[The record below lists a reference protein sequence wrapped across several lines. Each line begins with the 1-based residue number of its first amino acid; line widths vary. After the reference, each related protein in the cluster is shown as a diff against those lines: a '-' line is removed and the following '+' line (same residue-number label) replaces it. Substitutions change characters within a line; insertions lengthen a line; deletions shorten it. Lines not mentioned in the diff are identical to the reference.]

1 MGPMCWGSVPCL
13 FFKPTSA
20 EASTGDAIE
29 HLANSLV
36 TVRYMFFD
44 DFDVRYFSALQLW
57 TERGRS
63 GYIEEPL
70 GLYGYFKATYDGR
83 VNPSDSIGITLYKRV
98 YPRIVWA

>member
-1 MGPMCWGSVPCL
+1 
-13 FFKPTSA
+13 
-20 EASTGDAIE
+20 
-29 HLANSLV
+29 
-36 TVRYMFFD
+36 
-44 DFDVRYFSALQLW
+44 LQLW